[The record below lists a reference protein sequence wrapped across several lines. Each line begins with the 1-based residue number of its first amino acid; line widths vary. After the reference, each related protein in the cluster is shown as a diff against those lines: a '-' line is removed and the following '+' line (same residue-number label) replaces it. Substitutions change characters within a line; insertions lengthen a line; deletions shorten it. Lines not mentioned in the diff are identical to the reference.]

1 MKFPRYFLFLAVLA
15 ISGCAPANA
24 VKSTAT
30 AHHQHQDQHHG
41 GNDHHEKAIACTSP
55 SPTTQC
61 SNTVTAEFTPSGT
74 LWIAWVNDEHIY
86 VQSSTD
92 KGQNFSAPV
101 MVNAK
106 PEKIAAKGE
115 NRPKLKFDNNGNMYV
130 TWAWSLGKRHAGHI
144 RFARSSDGGQS
155 FSEPVTVN
163 DNLDVI
169 GHSFDSMAIGQNGE
183 IFIAWL
189 DSRDTEAAKK
199 AGQKF
204 DGSSLYYTW
213 SKDGGKTFQPNKRI
227 AAHVCQCCRLQTAIA
242 KDNTPV
248 ILWRHIFDGSIRDHA
263 LVKFI
268 DWQTPGDMQRVGQEN
283 WKIDA
288 CPHHGAG
295 LAISDND
302 TYHAVWFSNAD
313 VKKGLFYAHSTDAG
327 KHFSEPMNFGGDG
340 AAHPYIQTLGQQVA
354 IVWQEF
360 DGKNNTLQLI
370 KSGDAGKTWSKP
382 EAIAKTPEG
391 VDTPFLVTDGKV
403 IYVSWQVQKQD
414 YHLQKINF

>member
-1 MKFPRYFLFLAVLA
+1 MKFPHYFLFSAILA
-15 ISGCAPANA
+15 ITGCATDNA

-30 AHHQHQDQHHG
+30 THQHHEAHG
-41 GNDHHEKAIACTSP
+41 HQEKPLVCTSP
-55 SPTTQC
+55 SPTAQC
-61 SNTVTAEFTPSGT
+61 SNTVTAEFTPGGT
-74 LWIAWVNDEHIY
+74 LWIAWVNDEHVY
-86 VQSSTD
+86 VQSSAD
-92 KGQNFSAPV
+92 KGKNFSTPV

-115 NRPKLKFDNNGNMYV
+115 NRPKIKFDNNGNMYV

-144 RFARSSDGGQS
+144 RFSRSSDGGQS

-169 GHSFDSMAIGQNGE
+169 GHSFESMAIGQNGE
-183 IFIAWL
+183 IFIAWI

-213 SKDGGKTFQPNKRI
+213 SKDGGKSFQPNQRI
-227 AAHVCQCCRLQTAIA
+227 AAHVCQCCRLQIAIA

-263 LVKFI
+263 LVKFT
-268 DWQTPGDMQRVGQEN
+268 DWQTPGELQRVGQEN

-295 LAISDND
+295 LAISDTD
-302 TYHAVWFSNAD
+302 TYHAVWFSNAE
-313 VKKGLFYAHSTDAG
+313 VKKGLFYAHSADAG
-327 KHFSEPMNFGGDG
+327 KHFSEPMNFGGEG
-340 AAHPYIQTLGQQVA
+340 AAHPHIQTLGQQVA

-370 KSGDAGKTWSKP
+370 KSSDAGKTWSKP
-382 EAIAKTPEG
+382 EAIAKTTEG
-391 VDTPFLVTDGKV
+391 VDTPFLVTDGQA